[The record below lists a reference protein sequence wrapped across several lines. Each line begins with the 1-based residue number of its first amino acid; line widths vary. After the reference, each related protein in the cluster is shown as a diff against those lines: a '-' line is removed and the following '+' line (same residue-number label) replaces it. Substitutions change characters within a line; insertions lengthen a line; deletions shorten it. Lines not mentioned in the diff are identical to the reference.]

1 MQDEIYMAKSK
12 DLMKYE
18 FKRQLREIQSVK
30 GRATEL
36 ISLYVPPSKKIFDVT
51 AYLRNEYAQSSN
63 IKSRTTKKN
72 VMWAID
78 SIIGRLKNFK
88 DVPENGLIFLVGHKS
103 AGGDQTVP
111 VTFVLEPP
119 EPVTTFLYR
128 CDSFFYLEQLEAML
142 KESEVYGLI
151 VIDRNEAT
159 IGILNGKRVEVVK
172 NIQSRVMGKH
182 KSGGQSALR
191 FERLIEIAVHEFYKN
206 VANIANEKFLNYDG
220 MKGII
225 IGGPGMTK
233 TYFAENNYLHHE
245 LMKKIIGI
253 FEVGYTD
260 ESGLREL
267 MQNAATALEDLGL
280 MKEKKLMARFL
291 EELRKP
297 DGGLTVYGEAQ
308 TRAALKLGAIDTLLV
323 SEAMEKTVAEYSCPK
338 CGKKGS
344 LTLKSTDHVKCPE
357 CTAEVEVLKTEDV
370 VNDLYELADSYGT
383 NVEMISKDSEEG
395 EMLMTAFS
403 GLAAILRYRTGA

>member
-1 MQDEIYMAKSK
+1 MAKSK

-18 FKRQLREIQSVK
+18 FKKQIREIQSVK

-88 DVPENGLIFLVGHKS
+88 EVPENGLIFLVGHKS
-103 AGGDQTVP
+103 GSGDQTIP
-111 VTFVLEPP
+111 VSFVLEPP
-119 EPVTTFLYR
+119 EPVTTFMYR

-172 NIQSRVMGKH
+172 NLQSLVMGKH

-191 FERLIEIAVHEFYKN
+191 FERLIEIAVHEFYKK
-206 VANIANEKFLNYDG
+206 VADIANEKFVNYEG
-220 MKGII
+220 LKGLI

-233 TYFAENNYLHHE
+233 TYFAEKGYLHHE
-245 LMKKIIGI
+245 LMKKIIGT

-260 ESGLREL
+260 EFGLREL
-267 MQNAATALEDLGL
+267 MQNAAPALEDLGL
-280 MKEKKLMARFL
+280 MKEKKFMTRFMD
-291 EELRKP
+291 ELRKP
-297 DGGLTVYGEAQ
+297 DGGATAYGEAQ
-308 TRAALKLGAIDTLLV
+308 TRLALERGAVDTLLI
-323 SEAMEKTVAEYSCPK
+323 SEGMEKTVVEYSCPK
-338 CGKKGS
+338 CGKKGEQ
-344 LTLKSTDHVKCPE
+344 TLKSVDHVKCPE
-357 CTAEVEVLKTEDV
+357 CSAEVEVLKSIDV
-370 VNDLYELADSYGT
+370 VNDLYELADKYGA
-383 NVEMISKDSEEG
+383 NVEMISRESEEG
-395 EMLMTAFS
+395 EMLMKAFN
-403 GLAAILRYRTGA
+403 GMAAILRYKLGA